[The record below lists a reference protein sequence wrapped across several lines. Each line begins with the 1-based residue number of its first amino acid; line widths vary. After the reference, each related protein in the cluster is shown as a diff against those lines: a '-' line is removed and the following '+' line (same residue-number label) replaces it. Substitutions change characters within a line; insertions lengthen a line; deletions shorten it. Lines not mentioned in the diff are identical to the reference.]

1 MKAFD
6 PAIPMVDL
14 ATQHQRIQTELDEAM
29 LRVARHGRY
38 IKGPEVAAFESD
50 LASYL
55 GAEYVIGCGNGT
67 DALQIALMALG
78 LEPGDEVISPAFTYI
93 ATAEVIALLGL
104 TPRWVDVDPN
114 TFTLD
119 PEQLAQAITPQT
131 KAIIPVHLY
140 GQAADMERIMA
151 IAKQHSVAVV
161 EDNAQAIG
169 ASYTWS
175 DGQTQKL
182 GTIGTIGC
190 TSFFPSKNLGCMGD
204 GGAISTQDA
213 ELAERIRM
221 VANHG
226 QRVKYRHDIIGINSR
241 LDTMQAAILQ
251 VKLPHL
257 DAWCAARL
265 SAAERYDVG
274 LASIQHIQTPARQ
287 PRSSHVFHQ
296 YTLRVLN
303 GQRDA
308 LQAHLKAQ
316 GIPSMIYYPLPLH
329 LQPAFASE
337 TIPVGSMPTSEQ
349 LCQDVISLPMH
360 PELTADIQDII
371 INQIKNFFS

>member
-14 ATQHQRIQTELDEAM
+14 TTQHEPIMEAMDEAM
-29 LRVARHGRY
+29 QRVARHGRY
-38 IKGPEVAAFESD
+38 IKGPEVAGFESD
-50 LASYL
+50 LAHYL
-55 GAEYVIGCGNGT
+55 GANHAIGCGNGT

-78 LEPGDEVISPAFTYI
+78 LKPGDEVISPAFTYI

-104 TPRWVDVDPN
+104 TPRWVDVDSR
-114 TFTLD
+114 TFTID
-119 PEQLAQAITPQT
+119 PDQLESAITPYT

-140 GQAADMERIMA
+140 GQAADMERVMA
-151 IAKQHSVAVV
+151 IANHHGIAVI

-175 DGQTQKL
+175 DGRTQKL

-204 GGAISTQDA
+204 GGAITTQDA
-213 ELAERIRM
+213 DLADRIRM

-226 QRVKYRHDIIGINSR
+226 QKVKYRHDIIGVNSR

-257 DAWCAARL
+257 DAWCAARAD
-265 SAAERYDVG
+265 AASRYDEG
-274 LASIQHIQTPARQ
+274 LASIEQVLIPGRQ
-287 PRSSHVFHQ
+287 NQSSHVFHQ
-296 YTLRVLN
+296 YSLRVTH

-308 LQAHLKAQ
+308 LQAFLKSQ

-329 LQPAFASE
+329 LQPAFASDDVPE
-337 TIPVGSMPTSEQ
+337 GSMPVSEQ
-349 LCQDVISLPMH
+349 LCQEVISLPMH
-360 PELTADIQDII
+360 PALTAETQGII
-371 INQIKNFFS
+371 INQIKTFFS

>member
-55 GAEYVIGCGNGT
+55 GAEHVIGCGNGT

-78 LEPGDEVISPAFTYI
+78 LKPGDEVISPAFTYI
-93 ATAEVIALLGL
+93 ATAEVIALMGL
-104 TPRWVDVDPN
+104 TPRWVDVDAN
-114 TFTLD
+114 TYTLD
-119 PEQLAQAITPQT
+119 PEQLEQAITPRT

-175 DGQTQKL
+175 DGRTQKL
-182 GTIGTIGC
+182 GTIGTMGC

-204 GGAISTQDA
+204 GGAISTNDA
-213 ELAERIRM
+213 DLAERIRM

-226 QRVKYRHDIIGINSR
+226 QRVKYRHDIIGVNSR
-241 LDTMQAAILQ
+241 LDTMQAAMLQ

-257 DAWCAARL
+257 DDWCAARL
-265 SAAERYDVG
+265 SAAERYDAG
-274 LASIQHIQTPARQ
+274 LASVQHIQTPARQ
-287 PRSSHVFHQ
+287 PQSSHVFHQ
-296 YTLRVLN
+296 YTLRVRN

-329 LQPAFASE
+329 LQPAFASDAV
-337 TIPVGSMPTSEQ
+337 PVGSMPISEQ

-360 PELTADIQDII
+360 PELTVDTQDII

>member
-1 MKAFD
+1 
-6 PAIPMVDL
+6 MVDL

-55 GAEYVIGCGNGT
+55 GAEHVIGCGNGT

-78 LEPGDEVISPAFTYI
+78 LKPGDEVISPAFTYI
-93 ATAEVIALLGL
+93 ATAEVIALMGL
-104 TPRWVDVDPN
+104 TPRWVDVDAN
-114 TFTLD
+114 TYTLD
-119 PEQLAQAITPQT
+119 PEQLEQAITPRT

-175 DGQTQKL
+175 DGRTQKL
-182 GTIGTIGC
+182 GTIGTMGC

-204 GGAISTQDA
+204 GGAISTNDA
-213 ELAERIRM
+213 DLAERIRM

-226 QRVKYRHDIIGINSR
+226 QRVKYRHDIIGVNSR
-241 LDTMQAAILQ
+241 LDTMQAAMLQ

-257 DAWCAARL
+257 DDWCAARL
-265 SAAERYDVG
+265 SAAERYDAG
-274 LASIQHIQTPARQ
+274 LASVQHIQTPARQ
-287 PRSSHVFHQ
+287 PQSSHVFHQ
-296 YTLRVLN
+296 YTLRVRN

-329 LQPAFASE
+329 LQPAFASDAV
-337 TIPVGSMPTSEQ
+337 PVGSMPISEQ

-360 PELTADIQDII
+360 PELTVDTQDII